1 MAKNRYASSLSR
13 WLRTS
18 RIRRRKNISSMCA
31 SMPGSTTSAQVWCS
45 ALSEVKAASNPHAVS
60 GAPAYG
66 LMQLVPTSGGREAY
80 RRARIRTSHRLQ
92 PNLLDPEN
100 NIELGAAYLS
110 VLTYDQLDKVADRT
124 SRDYCV
130 ISAYNTGPSNVM
142 RAFTDAKGKQR
153 FEEGFQRINRLSPPE
168 VFQTLREKLPY
179 EETRGYLP
187 TVNTNR
193 KRYYSIDK
201 TVVAGDSNQPTEP

>member
-1 MAKNRYASSLSR
+1 MLGVIRSESSF
-13 WLRTS
+13 
-18 RIRRRKNISSMCA
+18 
-31 SMPGSTTSAQVWCS
+31 
-45 ALSEVKAASNPHAVS
+45 NPHAVS

-80 RRARIRTSHRLQ
+80 RRAKNQDIAPSKDYLF
-92 PNLLDPEN
+92 NAEN
-100 NIELGAAYLS
+100 NIELGTAYLS
-110 VLTYDQLDKVADRT
+110 VLTYNQLDGVDDRM

-142 RAFTDAKGKQR
+142 RAFTGAKGKQR
-153 FEEGFQRINRLSPPE
+153 FADGLQRINSLSPSQ

-179 EETRGYLP
+179 EETRNYLP

-193 KRYYSIDK
+193 KRYYSVDK
-201 TVVAGDSNQPTEP
+201 TIVSDVHNQSSAP